1 MNRLE
6 YKYRTISVKHFH
18 ELQADID
25 VLKQNGKLSNHK
37 TYQGYISKLHFTLP
51 EDFPTAKSVII
62 LAAFSP
68 LAKIR
73 FLWQGKHRE
82 VMIPPQYN
90 GNGVSPEEIQN
101 MIRREIVKHPRYTIK
116 RAKHLHLKLLAV
128 RSGLAQYGR
137 NNISYIDGMGSFHY
151 LYAFFTDHEFKEDHW
166 TSIKMMPICEKC
178 RICRKKCPTGAIQEE
193 KFVIDAG
200 KCITLYNESPGTFPS
215 WISPQS
221 HNALIGCLQCQLYC
235 PVNQKVRKKFEQ
247 FPGITEEET
256 AFILSKG
263 TDDELMASL
272 IEKLKLFSLQNVE
285 VHLSTLSRN
294 LEVLLN

>member
-1 MNRLE
+1 MNTLV
-6 YKYRTISVKHFH
+6 YKYKTISVDHFH

-25 VLKQNGKLSNHK
+25 TLKQKDQLSSHK
-37 TYQGYISKLHFTLP
+37 TYQEYITKLRFTLP

-68 LAKIR
+68 LAKTR
-73 FLWQGKHRE
+73 FRWQGKSHD

-90 GNGVSPEEIQN
+90 GNGVSPEEIQKV
-101 MIRREIVKHPRYTIK
+101 IRREILKNTESTIK

-151 LYAFFTDHEFKEDHW
+151 LYAFFTDFEFEEDHW
-166 TSIKMMPICEKC
+166 TSIEMMAICEKC
-178 RICRKKCPTGAIQEE
+178 RICRKKCPTGAIQKE

-200 KCITLYNESPGTFPS
+200 KCLTLYNELPGTFPS

-221 HNALIGCLQCQLYC
+221 HNSLIGCLQCQLYC
-235 PVNQKVRKKFEQ
+235 PVNQKIRKKFEL
-247 FPGITEEET
+247 FADITEEET
-256 AFILSKG
+256 ALLLSQG
-263 TDDELMASL
+263 DDQVLLASL
-272 IEKLKLFSLQNVE
+272 AEKLKLFSLQNVD